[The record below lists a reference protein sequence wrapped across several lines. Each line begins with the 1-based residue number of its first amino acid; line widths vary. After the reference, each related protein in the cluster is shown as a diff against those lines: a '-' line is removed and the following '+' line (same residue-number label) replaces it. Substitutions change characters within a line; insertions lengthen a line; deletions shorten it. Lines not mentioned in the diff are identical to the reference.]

1 MRLFLQD
8 GPARLQILSPSHTRH
23 FRDVAA
29 AREFLRPLIGQAGND
44 LAIRRAL
51 EPDPIVRD
59 LDLLEELARRVV
71 EEGLLVVSCADTYL
85 TSIQGTLTES
95 SAASSAAAG
104 AAASSSSTAAATT
117 PLQDEEAAQAA
128 SAGAAQAA
136 AEETHFI
143 EVELKDEEGNPVPN
157 AAYFVELPD
166 GSTKSGRTDASGY
179 ARIDGVDPGTAKI
192 SFPELDQDSTTPG
205 GG

>member
-8 GPARLQILSPSHTRH
+8 GPARLQILSPSHMRH

-29 AREFLRPLIGQAGND
+29 AREFLRPLVTQAGNSI
-44 LAIRRAL
+44 AIRRAL
-51 EPDPIVRD
+51 EPDTMVRD
-59 LDLLEELARRVV
+59 ADLLDELARRVV
-71 EEGLLVVSCADTYL
+71 DEGLYVVSCADTYL
-85 TSIQGTLTES
+85 ASIQGTLTES
-95 SAASSAAAG
+95 SAA
-104 AAASSSSTAAATT
+104 AAASSSAGAATT

-128 SAGAAQAA
+128 SSSSTQAA

-143 EVELKDEEGNPVPN
+143 EIELKDDEGKPV
-157 AAYFVELPD
+157 ADEAYFVELPD
-166 GSTKSGRTDASGY
+166 GSTKSGRTDANGY

-192 SFPELDQDSTTPG
+192 SFPDLDKDSTSPG

>member
-29 AREFLRPLIGQAGND
+29 ARDFLRPLIGHAGNAT
-44 LAIRRAL
+44 AIRRAL
-51 EPDPIVRD
+51 DPHTIVREA
-59 LDLLEELARRVV
+59 DLLDELARRVV
-71 EEGLLVVSCADTYL
+71 DEGLLVVSCADTYL

-95 SAASSAAAG
+95 SAASSAAATTSQ
-104 AAASSSSTAAATT
+104 ATTT

-128 SAGAAQAA
+128 SSAADEAA

-143 EVELKDEEGNPVPN
+143 ELELKDEEGNPV
-157 AAYFVELPD
+157 ADEAWFVELPD
-166 GSTKSGRTDASGY
+166 GSTRSGRTDAQGY

-192 SFPELDQDSTTPG
+192 SFPDRDRDSTTPG

>member
-29 AREFLRPLIGQAGND
+29 AREFLRPLLAQAGNA
-44 LAIRRAL
+44 LAIRRVL
-51 EPDPIVRD
+51 EPNTMVRD
-59 LDLLEELARRVV
+59 VDLLDELARRVV
-71 EEGLLVVSCADTYL
+71 DEGLLVVSCADTYL

-95 SAASSAAAG
+95 SAAAAATT
-104 AAASSSSTAAATT
+104 TAAATT

-128 SAGAAQAA
+128 SSAATEAA
-136 AEETHFI
+136 AEETHYI
-143 EVELKDEEGNPVPN
+143 EIELKDDEGKPV
-157 AAYFVELPD
+157 ADEAWFVELPD
-166 GSTKSGRTDASGY
+166 GSTKSGRTDANGF
-179 ARIDGVDPGTAKI
+179 ARIDGVDPGTAKV
-192 SFPELDQDSTTPG
+192 SFPDLDKESTTPG

>member
-29 AREFLRPLIGQAGND
+29 AREFLRPLIGQAGNAI
-44 LAIRRAL
+44 AIRRVL
-51 EPDPIVRD
+51 EPDTIVRD
-59 LDLLEELARRVV
+59 AELLDELARRVV
-71 EEGLLVVSCADTYL
+71 DEGLLVVSCADTYL

-95 SAASSAAAG
+95 SAAASSA
-104 AAASSSSTAAATT
+104 AAASSSAAATT

-128 SAGAAQAA
+128 SAGATEAA

-143 EVELKDEEGNPVPN
+143 EVELKDEEGKPVPN
-157 AAYFVELPD
+157 ASYFVELPD
-166 GSTKSGRTDASGY
+166 GSTKSGRTDANGY

-192 SFPELDQDSTTPG
+192 SFPDFDQDSTTPG

>member
-8 GPARLQILSPSHTRH
+8 GPARLQILSPSHMRH

-29 AREFLRPLIGQAGND
+29 AREFLRPLVAQAGNSI
-44 LAIRRAL
+44 AIRRAL
-51 EPDPIVRD
+51 DSGTIVRD
-59 LDLLEELARRVV
+59 ADLLDELARRVV
-71 EEGLLVVSCADTYL
+71 DEGLYVVSCADTYL
-85 TSIQGTLTES
+85 ASIQGTLTES
-95 SAASSAAAG
+95 SAA
-104 AAASSSSTAAATT
+104 ASTASTAATTT

-128 SAGAAQAA
+128 SSSATQAA
-136 AEETHFI
+136 AEEAHFI
-143 EVELKDEEGNPVPN
+143 EIELKDDEGKPVAN
-157 AAYFVELPD
+157 ESYFVELPD

-192 SFPELDQDSTTPG
+192 SFPDLDKESTSPG